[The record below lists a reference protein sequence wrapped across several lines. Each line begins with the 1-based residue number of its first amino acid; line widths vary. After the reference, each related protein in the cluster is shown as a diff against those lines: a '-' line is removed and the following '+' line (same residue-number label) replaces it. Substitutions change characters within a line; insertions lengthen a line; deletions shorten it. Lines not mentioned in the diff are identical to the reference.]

1 MVVKTFRLRPLA
13 AAALVAALP
22 LAAAGPARADD
33 ATIAA
38 TYKDI
43 EQTLGGVP
51 SFVKLFAKA
60 ALPGAW
66 QETKALT
73 FSDETALPP
82 KVKALISLA
91 VAAQIPCTYCI
102 WSDTQDA
109 KRAGATDE
117 EIREAVAIAAL
128 TRHSSTIFNG
138 MQVDFETFKKEL
150 GGDAPAP
157 QVKK

>member
-91 VAAQIPCTYCI
+91 VAAQFP
-102 WSDTQDA
+102 
-109 KRAGATDE
+109 
-117 EIREAVAIAAL
+117 AL
-128 TRHSSTIFNG
+128 TASGRTRRTRS
-138 MQVDFETFKKEL
+138 
-150 GGDAPAP
+150 APARRTRRSARP
-157 QVKK
+157 WRSPR